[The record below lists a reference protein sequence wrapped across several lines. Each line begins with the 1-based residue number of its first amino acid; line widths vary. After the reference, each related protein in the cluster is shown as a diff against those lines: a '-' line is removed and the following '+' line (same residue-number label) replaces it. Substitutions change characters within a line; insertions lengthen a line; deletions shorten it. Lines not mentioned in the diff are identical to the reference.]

1 VRLARSFT
9 YRGYLYKGNSFPESS
24 IVGGLSCNIAPS
36 SRVYERCGA
45 TPVPADFRQSY
56 TSIGMSPT
64 SSASGALCVIV
75 ATDSKHGIGINN
87 TLPWHLPEDLAHF
100 KRTTS
105 GHPIIM
111 GRKTFDSIGRPL
123 PNRRNIVITR
133 NPEWSHAGVETVSSL
148 QEAAA
153 LVADADAFIIGGAQI
168 YAESLPLATRLI
180 VTEIDK
186 SFDCDAFFPAID
198 PQLWQ
203 ETERQ
208 QQRAETQGFDYAFV
222 TYERR

>member
-1 VRLARSFT
+1 
-9 YRGYLYKGNSFPESS
+9 
-24 IVGGLSCNIAPS
+24 
-36 SRVYERCGA
+36 
-45 TPVPADFRQSY
+45 
-56 TSIGMSPT
+56 MSPT
-64 SSASGALCVIV
+64 PSASGALCVIV

-133 NPEWSHAGVETVSSL
+133 NRDWSHAGVETVSSL

-153 LVADADAFIIGGAQI
+153 LVAGADAFIIGGAQI

-186 SFDCDAFFPAID
+186 AFDCDAFFPAID
-198 PQLWQ
+198 AGVWR
-203 ETERQ
+203 ETARETH
-208 QQRAETQGFDYAFV
+208 RAETQESAQGFAQGFNYAFV